1 MLQGKKVIAVGERDG
16 ISGPAIAACAKAAGA
31 DVVFVAPECFV
42 CTAAGAMD
50 LQSQEAILKASQTH
64 DKADLLVLLGSPDPE
79 SATIAAE
86 TGVMGDPSY
95 AGALA
100 GAQLGLLTYHV
111 LEEEVH
117 ADIPDDVWEE
127 QIGVMA
133 DVLEADAL
141 AETVA
146 GFRNQS

>member
-1 MLQGKKVIAVGERDG
+1 
-16 ISGPAIAACAKAAGA
+16 
-31 DVVFVAPECFV
+31 
-42 CTAAGAMD
+42 MD
-50 LQSQEAILKASQTH
+50 LQSQESILRASQTH
-64 DKADLLVLLGSPDPE
+64 DTADLLVLLGSPDPE
-79 SATIAAE
+79 SASIAAE
-86 TGVMGDPSY
+86 TVIEGDPSY

-117 ADIPDDVWEE
+117 ADIPDDIWEA

-133 DVLEADAL
+133 DVLEADQL

-146 GFRNQS
+146 EFRKQA

>member
-1 MLQGKKVIAVGERDG
+1 
-16 ISGPAIAACAKAAGA
+16 
-31 DVVFVAPECFV
+31 
-42 CTAAGAMD
+42 MD
-50 LQSQEAILKASQTH
+50 LQSQEAILRASQTH
-64 DKADLLVLLGSPDPE
+64 DKADLVVLLGSPDPE

-86 TGVMGDPSY
+86 TVVDGDPSY

-100 GAQLGLLTYHV
+100 GAQLGLTTYHV

-117 ADIPDDVWEE
+117 AEIPDDVWEA

-146 GFRNQS
+146 AFRNRA